1 MYSTEFTVDMSV
13 WRDGVTFQTELASMP
28 AREFDAPET
37 QTAFARLVAD
47 EQPRPSIVER
57 EKTEIEKPAAPVA
70 LINRTLSLETAV
82 NVAAAEKTAGGG
94 MVDITALV
102 VGADSKPGARLNDQ
116 IARTEFT
123 KSKKTLID
131 GSPYNMS
138 ESKAE
143 KRERARSPRPLRGVG
158 DAKVFPMNTAA
169 RFHDAQTK
177 YGVNQPQ
184 TAADA
189 TKRLKMQEMRQQAK
203 AAREK
208 QADFSPVDVN
218 AVKTQVSDGGF
229 GYRRDALPTGSNEK
243 TTPAAAWFPEAM
255 TRQLD
260 AYEAARKVAAVK
272 QNKMNVA
279 L

>member
-260 AYEAARKVAAVK
+260 AYEAARKVAAAK

>member
-47 EQPRPSIVER
+47 EQPRPSVVER

-70 LINRTLSLETAV
+70 LINRTLSPETAV

-260 AYEAARKVAAVK
+260 AYEAARKVAAAK

>member
-13 WRDGVTFQTELASMP
+13 WRDGVTFQTELASLP
-28 AREFDAPET
+28 AREFALPET
-37 QTAFARLVAD
+37 QNAFAHLLTEEKRENFAA
-47 EQPRPSIVER
+47 EQKKSENDRPSA
-57 EKTEIEKPAAPVA
+57 PAAP
-70 LINRTLSLETAV
+70 IKRTIDPETAV
-82 NVAAAEKTAGGG
+82 NVAAAEQSTDDG

-116 IARTEFT
+116 IARTEFV
-123 KSKKTLID
+123 KSGKALID

-138 ESKAE
+138 EAKA
-143 KRERARSPRPLRGVG
+143 KAREAVRNPRPLQGVG

-177 YGVNQPQ
+177 YGVNQPL

-189 TKRLKMQEMRQQAK
+189 AKRLKTQEMRQQAT

-208 QADFSPVDVN
+208 QAGFTPVDVS
-218 AVKTQVSDGGF
+218 AIKTQVSDGGF
-229 GYRRDALPTGSNEK
+229 GYRRDVLPSGSNEK

-260 AYEAARKVAAVK
+260 AYEAARKVAAARQSEV
-272 QNKMNVA
+272 NVT